1 MGLQERHFPEFRFS
15 STEDDMGTYQR
26 GRDTGLRA
34 HEDRHD
40 RVNELR
46 TGDWISIL
54 ALAAVNGLEDVFRRL
69 HRGV

>member
-1 MGLQERHFPEFRFS
+1 MGA
-15 STEDDMGTYQR
+15 DQR

-34 HEDRHD
+34 HQDQHRRAH
-40 RVNELR
+40 ELP

-54 ALAAVNGLEDVFRRL
+54 ALATVNGIEDVIRRL